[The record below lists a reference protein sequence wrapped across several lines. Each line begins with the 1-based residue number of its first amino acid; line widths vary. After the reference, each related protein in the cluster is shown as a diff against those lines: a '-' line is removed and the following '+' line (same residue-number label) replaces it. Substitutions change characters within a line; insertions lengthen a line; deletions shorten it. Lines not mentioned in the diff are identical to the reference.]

1 MSSKELDKRYD
12 PKEVEERWYKFWIE
26 KGLFHADGQSP
37 APPYSIVIPPPNI
50 TGSLHMGHA
59 LDNTL
64 QDILIR
70 WRRMQGFNALWMPGT
85 DHAGIATQN
94 VVERKIMAEK
104 SSREAYGRE
113 RFVKR
118 VWDWRMESGREI
130 IGQLKR
136 LGSSC
141 DWERE
146 RFTMDEGF
154 YIAVKEAF
162 VRLYEDGLIYRGN
175 RLINWCPR
183 CSTALSDLE
192 VEHEE
197 IQGRLYYI
205 RYPLSSGMGS
215 VTIATT
221 RPETMLGDSAVAVN
235 PEDERYGNLIGKSI
249 TLPIVRR
256 EIPIISDRYVDPEFG
271 TGALKITP
279 AHDPYDFEIGL
290 RHNLPQIKV
299 VDESGVMNEEAGG
312 YAGKDRFDC
321 RREILEDLKNG
332 GYLQKIE
339 DHRHSVGHCY
349 RCRTVIEPIISLQWF
364 IRMQPLAE
372 PAIAAVEDGR
382 IKLIPGGWAKTYF
395 EWMRNIKD
403 WCISRQIWWGHQIPA
418 WHCND
423 CRGITVSRDIPE
435 TCVSCNS
442 LHIYQDGDVLDT
454 WFSSSLWPFAALGWP
469 NETRELKIFYPTS
482 SLVTGFDI
490 LFFWVARMIMMGLR
504 FTGDVPFREVY
515 LHALIRDQEGQK
527 MSKSKGNVIDPIV
540 LMERFGTDALR
551 FSLASQASPGR
562 DIKLSPERVEG
573 MRNFTNKIWNAARFI
588 LMNLKGAEDEVRQ
601 DVPPSPRS
609 LPDRWILSLLQNTI
623 KVVTESLED
632 YRFDLASQALYQFVW
647 HEFCDWHIEFIKD
660 TLQKEDEEREDTISV
675 LLYTFD
681 SVLRLLHPFMPFI
694 TEEVRRS
701 IPHEGESVMVSA
713 FPKAK
718 GALTDPEAEDQVSII
733 KDIILGIRN
742 LRGEMNIP
750 PSTIL
755 TTHFSVK
762 DDALLSIEKGR
773 GYIERLART
782 SIEKIGKDIT
792 RPEGSASCI
801 LKGIDIFI
809 PLSGIIDPK
818 EEIKRQEKGL
828 LKIDEDLKLVLKRLA
843 DEDFRRKAPKEV
855 VEKEETRKVDLL
867 SKMEKIEASIR
878 RFRELL

>member
-12 PKEVEERWYKFWIE
+12 PKEVEERWYNFWLE
-26 KGLFHADGQSP
+26 KGFFHADEWSS
-37 APPYSIVIPPPNI
+37 APIYSIVIPPPNI

-94 VVERKIMAEK
+94 VVERQIMAEK

-130 IGQLKR
+130 IDQLKR
-136 LGSSC
+136 LGASC

-154 YIAVKEAF
+154 SLAVKEAF

-192 VEHEE
+192 VEYEDV
-197 IQGRLYYI
+197 QGKLFYI

-215 VTIATT
+215 ITIATT

-235 PEDERYGNLIGKSI
+235 PEDERYKNLIGKSV

-256 EIPIISDRYVDPEFG
+256 EIPIISDRYVDPDFG
-271 TGALKITP
+271 TGVLKITP

-299 VDESGVMNEEAGG
+299 VDESGVMNEEARG
-312 YAGKDRFDC
+312 YAGKDRFEC

-332 GYLQKIE
+332 GYLRKIE
-339 DHRHSVGHCY
+339 DYRHSVGHCY
-349 RCRTVIEPIISLQWF
+349 RCKTVIEPIISLQWF

-372 PAIAAVEDGR
+372 PAIAAVEDGG
-382 IKLIPGGWAKTYF
+382 IKFIPKGWTKTYF

-423 CRGITVSRDIPE
+423 CGGITVSRNIPE
-435 TCVSCNS
+435 TCISCKGP
-442 LHIYQDGDVLDT
+442 HIYQDADVLDT
-454 WFSSSLWPFAALGWP
+454 WFSSSLWPFAAFSWP
-469 NETRELKIFYPTS
+469 NETKELKIFYPTS

-490 LFFWVARMIMMGLR
+490 LFFWVARMIMMGLK
-504 FTGDVPFREVY
+504 FMGKVPFREVY

-527 MSKSKGNVIDPIV
+527 MSKSKGNVIDPLV
-540 LMERFGTDALR
+540 MMERFGTDALR
-551 FSLASQASPGR
+551 FTLASQASPGR
-562 DIKLSPERVEG
+562 DIKLSLERVEG

-588 LMNLKGAEDEVRQ
+588 RMNLNEVEDAVKQ
-601 DVPPSPRS
+601 DISLSPKS

-623 KVVTESLED
+623 KAVTDSLED
-632 YRFDLASQALYQFVW
+632 YRFDLASQAIYQFIW

-660 TLQKEDEEREDTISV
+660 QLQKDGMERDDTIAV
-675 LLYTFD
+675 LLQTFD
-681 SVLRLLHPFMPFI
+681 SILRLLHPFMPFI
-694 TEEVRRS
+694 TEEVWHS
-701 IPHEGESVMVSA
+701 IPHKGEGIMMSA

-718 GALTDPEAEDQVSII
+718 ENLIDPNAENEVSVI
-733 KDIILGIRN
+733 KDVILGIRN

-750 PSTIL
+750 PSTML
-755 TTHFSVK
+755 TSYISVK
-762 DDALLSIEKGR
+762 DESLLSIDKGR
-773 GYIERLART
+773 EYIERLAKI
-782 SIEKIGKDIT
+782 SIEKLGMDIK

-809 PLSGIIDPK
+809 LLSGVIDPK

-828 LKIDEDLKLVLKRLA
+828 LKIDEELKLVLKRLA

-855 VEKEETRKVDLL
+855 VEKEETRKADLL
-867 SKMEKIEASIR
+867 NKMERIEASIK
-878 RFRELL
+878 RFKELL

>member
-26 KGLFHADGQSP
+26 KGLFHADGQNQ

-154 YIAVKEAF
+154 SIAVKEAF

-299 VDESGVMNEEAGG
+299 VDESGMMNEEAGG
-312 YAGKDRFDC
+312 YAGKDRFEC

-372 PAIAAVEDGR
+372 PA
-382 IKLIPGGWAKTYF
+382 
-395 EWMRNIKD
+395 
-403 WCISRQIWWGHQIPA
+403 
-418 WHCND
+418 
-423 CRGITVSRDIPE
+423 
-435 TCVSCNS
+435 
-442 LHIYQDGDVLDT
+442 
-454 WFSSSLWPFAALGWP
+454 
-469 NETRELKIFYPTS
+469 
-482 SLVTGFDI
+482 
-490 LFFWVARMIMMGLR
+490 
-504 FTGDVPFREVY
+504 
-515 LHALIRDQEGQK
+515 
-527 MSKSKGNVIDPIV
+527 
-540 LMERFGTDALR
+540 
-551 FSLASQASPGR
+551 
-562 DIKLSPERVEG
+562 
-573 MRNFTNKIWNAARFI
+573 
-588 LMNLKGAEDEVRQ
+588 
-601 DVPPSPRS
+601 
-609 LPDRWILSLLQNTI
+609 
-623 KVVTESLED
+623 
-632 YRFDLASQALYQFVW
+632 
-647 HEFCDWHIEFIKD
+647 
-660 TLQKEDEEREDTISV
+660 
-675 LLYTFD
+675 
-681 SVLRLLHPFMPFI
+681 
-694 TEEVRRS
+694 
-701 IPHEGESVMVSA
+701 
-713 FPKAK
+713 
-718 GALTDPEAEDQVSII
+718 
-733 KDIILGIRN
+733 
-742 LRGEMNIP
+742 
-750 PSTIL
+750 
-755 TTHFSVK
+755 
-762 DDALLSIEKGR
+762 
-773 GYIERLART
+773 
-782 SIEKIGKDIT
+782 
-792 RPEGSASCI
+792 
-801 LKGIDIFI
+801 
-809 PLSGIIDPK
+809 
-818 EEIKRQEKGL
+818 
-828 LKIDEDLKLVLKRLA
+828 
-843 DEDFRRKAPKEV
+843 
-855 VEKEETRKVDLL
+855 
-867 SKMEKIEASIR
+867 
-878 RFRELL
+878 